1 MLDYNPIISYIVFM
15 KPHYPFIAS
24 KNYKGG
30 TTTGCSTSHR
40 IMPSSCY
47 GPVLIPGPISAQ
59 SHMRAGCEEDL
70 GSVRKKNFMY
80 EYHPGCYCARCKNK
94 RQATSHK
101 LQAKVASIKQLLT
114 KLIYKII

>member
-47 GPVLIPGPISAQ
+47 GPVLIP
-59 SHMRAGCEEDL
+59 DL
-70 GSVRKKNFMY
+70 YRHLLG
-80 EYHPGCYCARCKNK
+80 
-94 RQATSHK
+94 AT
-101 LQAKVASIKQLLT
+101 VIEIWDQLLS
-114 KLIYKII
+114 KYIWL